1 MPPPPSPRESD
12 AKNFSSSVDLRATK
26 ASRLRARGQR
36 TIRVRS
42 LNYCYGTGD
51 LRKQVLFD
59 NNLDVYEGQI
69 VIMTGPSG
77 SGKTTVLT
85 LIGTLRTVQ
94 EGSLQVLDREL
105 MGASPHELVAAR
117 REIGFIFQAHNLFG
131 SLTAMQNVRMA
142 MELFPFTEAEITER
156 ATKLLTRLGL
166 GHRLN
171 YKPGDLSGGQ
181 KQRVAIARALAH
193 GPRIVLADEPTAA
206 LDEESGRE
214 VVTLLKELADEQK
227 VTILLVTHD
236 NRILDAADRIVSM
249 VDGRIKSDVMLR
261 ESGLIVEFIQS
272 LPAFSHLRMPVLASI
287 ADKMFAQ
294 PVAAG
299 EIVIRQGDRGGSFYL
314 VREGEMEVVKES
326 ASLAGGSPEPRVIAT
341 LGEGACFG
349 EEALLTG
356 NPRSA
361 TVRAKV
367 DSLLYVLKEADF
379 HAAVSRS
386 DTLRIELNKVLFE
399 RQ

>member
-1 MPPPPSPRESD
+1 MPPTTLLPREPD
-12 AKNFSSSVDLRATK
+12 QKNFSSSVDMRATK
-26 ASRLRARGQR
+26 ASLLRARGER
-36 TIRVRS
+36 TIRVRG
-42 LNYCYGTGD
+42 LNHHYGKGE

-59 NNLDVYEGQI
+59 DNLDIYEGQI

-105 MGASPHELVAAR
+105 LGAAPSELVAAR
-117 REIGFIFQAHNLFG
+117 RDIGFIFQAHNLFG

-142 MELFPFTEAEITER
+142 MELFPFSEAEIRER

-166 GHRLN
+166 GHRMH

-214 VVTLLKELADEQK
+214 VITLLKELADREG

-236 NRILDAADRIVSM
+236 NRILDAADRIVNM
-249 VDGRIKSDVMLR
+249 VDGRIKSDVMVR
-261 ESGLIVEFIQS
+261 ESDLIVEFIQKVA
-272 LPAFSHLRMPVLASI
+272 AFRELRLATLASI
-287 ADKMFAQ
+287 ADKMYAQ
-294 PVAAG
+294 QVVAG
-299 EIVIRQGDRGGSFYL
+299 EIIFRQGDRGENFYL
-314 VREGEMEVVKES
+314 IREGEIEVLRGE
-326 ASLAGGSPEPRVIAT
+326 GSEQRVAAT
-341 LGEGACFG
+341 LGEGSCFG
-349 EEALLTG
+349 ETALLTG
-356 NPRSA
+356 NPRNA
-361 TVRAKV
+361 TMRAKR

-379 HAAVSRS
+379 KSAVVRS
-386 DTLRIELNKVLFE
+386 DTLRIELHKVLFE